1 MFINKN
7 KIFMI
12 DLNALKRFTELQQEQ
27 VKESIFN
34 IASAAE
40 IIGVMGMS
48 DIVEKGDGYI
58 RFENG
63 IQICFGEF
71 NITGSWNEQNQR
83 NINENI
89 IFSKEFI
96 STPFVVTNNCGT
108 GGFWSSSALNMTNS
122 NFDFSLGLTHNQH
135 TYTGTLICQYFAF
148 GFWKEI

>member
-1 MFINKN
+1 
-7 KIFMI
+7 MI

-34 IASAAE
+34 IASIAE

-71 NITGSWNEQNQR
+71 NITGTWNEQNKQV
-83 NINENI
+83 IYENI

-96 STPFVVTNNCGT
+96 STPIVITNN
-108 GGFWSSSALNMTNS
+108 GGAGGWWSSSAFYITNS
-122 NFDFSLGLTHNQH
+122 NFDFSLGVTSSTQN
-135 TYTGTLICQYFAF
+135 YTGTIICQYFAF

>member
-1 MFINKN
+1 
-7 KIFMI
+7 MI
-12 DLNALKRFTELQQEQ
+12 DLKALKRFTELQLEH

-63 IQICFGEF
+63 IQICFDEF
-71 NITGSWNEQNQR
+71 NITSTWTPSNR
-83 NINENI
+83 HINENI

-96 STPFVVTNNCGT
+96 SKPIVITNNNGA
-108 GGFWSSSALNMTNS
+108 GGYWSSSALNLTNS
-122 NFDFSLGLTHNQH
+122 NFDFSLGVTSSSQ
-135 TYTGTLICQYFAF
+135 YTGTIMCQYFAF

>member
-1 MFINKN
+1 
-7 KIFMI
+7 MI
-12 DLNALKRFTELQQEQ
+12 DLNALKRFTELQQER

-34 IASAAE
+34 FASIAD
-40 IIGVMGMS
+40 IIGVMDMS

-71 NITGSWNEQNQR
+71 NITGTWTQSKPY
-83 NINENI
+83 INENI

-96 STPFVVTNNCGT
+96 SKPIVTTNNAGA
-108 GGFWSSSALNMTNS
+108 GGFWSSSALNITNS
-122 NFDFSLGLTHNQH
+122 NFDFSFGMTPGSNNH
-135 TYTGTLICQYFAF
+135 TGTVICQYFAF

>member
-12 DLNALKRFTELQQEQ
+12 DLNALKRFTELQQKQ
-27 VKESIFN
+27 FKESYFN
-34 IASAAE
+34 IASIAE
-40 IIGVMGMS
+40 IIGVIGMS

-71 NITGSWNEQNQR
+71 NITGSWNQSER
-83 NINENI
+83 CINENI
-89 IFSKEFI
+89 IFSEEFI
-96 STPFVVTNNCGT
+96 STPIIITNNNGS
-108 GGFWSSSALNMTNS
+108 GGYWSSSAIYMTNS
-122 NFDFSLGLTHNQH
+122 NFDFSVGVTQD
-135 TYTGTLICQYFAF
+135 TQYTGTIMCQYFAF

>member
-1 MFINKN
+1 
-7 KIFMI
+7 MI

-27 VKESIFN
+27 VKEVFFN
-34 IASAAE
+34 IASISE

-71 NITGSWNEQNQR
+71 NITGTWNEQNKQH
-83 NINENI
+83 IEKNI

-96 STPFVVTNNCGT
+96 STPIVITNNNGS
-108 GGFWSSSALNMTNS
+108 GGYWSSSALNITNS

-135 TYTGTLICQYFAF
+135 NHTGTTMCQYFAF

>member
-1 MFINKN
+1 
-7 KIFMI
+7 MI
-12 DLNALKRFTELQQEQ
+12 DLNALKLFTELQQEQ

-34 IASAAE
+34 IASIAE

-71 NITGSWNEQNQR
+71 NITGTWNEQNKQV
-83 NINENI
+83 INENI

-96 STPFVVTNNCGT
+96 STPIIITNNNGT
-108 GGFWSSSALNMTNS
+108 GGRWSSSAMHITNS

-135 TYTGTLICQYFAF
+135 THTGTVICQYFAF

>member
-1 MFINKN
+1 
-7 KIFMI
+7 MI

-34 IASAAE
+34 IASIAE
-40 IIGVMGMS
+40 IIGVMSMS

-71 NITGSWNEQNQR
+71 NITGTWNQSER
-83 NINENI
+83 CINENI

-96 STPFVVTNNCGT
+96 STPIIITNSNGS
-108 GGFWSSSALNMTNS
+108 GGWWSSSAILITNS
-122 NFDFSLGLTHNQH
+122 NFDFSLGMTSSTQN
-135 TYTGTLICQYFAF
+135 YTGTIICQYFAF

>member
-1 MFINKN
+1 
-7 KIFMI
+7 MI

-27 VKESIFN
+27 VKESILN
-34 IASAAE
+34 TASIAE

-71 NITGSWNEQNQR
+71 NITGTWNEQNGQY
-83 NINENI
+83 IHENI

-96 STPFVVTNNCGT
+96 SKPIVTTNNNGT
-108 GGFWSSSALNMTNS
+108 GGFWSSSALNLTNS
-122 NFDFSLGLTHNQH
+122 NFDFSLGLTHNSH
-135 TYTGTLICQYFAF
+135 AHTGTIMCQYFAF

>member
-1 MFINKN
+1 
-7 KIFMI
+7 MI
-12 DLNALKRFTELQQEQ
+12 DLNALKLFTELQQEQ

-34 IASAAE
+34 IASISE

-71 NITGSWNEQNQR
+71 NITGTWNEQNKQM
-83 NINENI
+83 INENI

-96 STPFVVTNNCGT
+96 STPIVITNNNGS
-108 GGFWSSSALNMTNS
+108 GGRWSSSAIYITNS
-122 NFDFSLGLTHNQH
+122 NFDFGLGMTHDQH
-135 TYTGTLICQYFAF
+135 TYTGTMICQYFAF

>member
-1 MFINKN
+1 
-7 KIFMI
+7 MI
-12 DLNALKRFTELQQEQ
+12 DLNALKRYTELQQEQ
-27 VKESIFN
+27 FKESIFN
-34 IASAAE
+34 IASIAE

-71 NITGSWNEQNQR
+71 NITGSWNEQNK

-96 STPFVVTNNCGT
+96 SKPIVTTNN
-108 GGFWSSSALNMTNS
+108 GGAGGYWSSSAINITNS
-122 NFDFSLGLTHNQH
+122 NFDFSFGTTYNSND
-135 TYTGTLICQYFAF
+135 YTGTVKCQYFAF

>member
-1 MFINKN
+1 
-7 KIFMI
+7 MI
-12 DLNALKRFTELQQEQ
+12 DLNALKRFTELQQER

-34 IASAAE
+34 IASISE

-58 RFENG
+58 RFDNG

-71 NITGSWNEQNQR
+71 NITGTWNEQNKQC
-83 NINENI
+83 INENI

-96 STPFVVTNNCGT
+96 SKPIVITNNEGS
-108 GGFWSSSALNMTNS
+108 GGWWSSSATIITNS
-122 NFDFSLGLTHNQH
+122 NFDFSLGLTHNSH
-135 TYTGTLICQYFAF
+135 NHTGTIMCQYFAF

>member
-1 MFINKN
+1 
-7 KIFMI
+7 MI
-12 DLNALKRFTELQQEQ
+12 DLNALKLFTELQQEQ

-34 IASAAE
+34 IASIAE

-71 NITGSWNEQNQR
+71 NITGSWNEQHDQV
-83 NINENI
+83 INENI

-96 STPFVVTNNCGT
+96 SKPIVTTNHYGS
-108 GGFWSSSALNMTNS
+108 GGWWSSSAFNITNS
-122 NFDFSLGLTHNQH
+122 NFDFSLGLTRNQH
-135 TYTGTLICQYFAF
+135 TYTGTVMCQYFAF

>member
-1 MFINKN
+1 
-7 KIFMI
+7 MI
-12 DLNALKRFTELQQEQ
+12 DLNTLKRFTELQQEQ

-34 IASAAE
+34 IASVAE
-40 IIGVMGMS
+40 IIGVMDMS

-71 NITGSWNEQNQR
+71 NITGTWTPRKR

-96 STPFVVTNNCGT
+96 STPIVVTNN
-108 GGFWSSSALNMTNS
+108 GGAGGYWSSSALYTTNS
-122 NFDFSLGLTHNQH
+122 NFDFSLGMTSSTQN
-135 TYTGTLICQYFAF
+135 YTGTIICQYFAF

>member
-27 VKESIFN
+27 VKKYFFN
-34 IASAAE
+34 IASIAE
-40 IIGVMGMS
+40 IIGVMGMP

-71 NITGSWNEQNQR
+71 NITGTWTQSER
-83 NINENI
+83 CINENI
-89 IFSKEFI
+89 KFSKEFI
-96 STPFVVTNNCGT
+96 STPIVVTNN
-108 GGFWSSSALNMTNS
+108 GGAGGYWSSSAIVITNS
-122 NFDFSLGLTHNQH
+122 NFDFSLGATSSTQN
-135 TYTGTLICQYFAF
+135 YTGTIICQYFAF

>member
-12 DLNALKRFTELQQEQ
+12 DLNALKLFTELQQKQ

-34 IASAAE
+34 IASIAE

-71 NITGSWNEQNQR
+71 NITGSWNEQHDQF
-83 NINENI
+83 INENI

-96 STPFVVTNNCGT
+96 STPIIITNNNGT
-108 GGFWSSSALNMTNS
+108 GGRWSSSALYITNS

-135 TYTGTLICQYFAF
+135 NHTGTVMCQYFAF

>member
-1 MFINKN
+1 
-7 KIFMI
+7 
-12 DLNALKRFTELQQEQ
+12 
-27 VKESIFN
+27 
-34 IASAAE
+34 
-40 IIGVMGMS
+40 MS

-71 NITGSWNEQNQR
+71 NITGTWNEQHDQV
-83 NINENI
+83 INENI

-96 STPFVVTNNCGT
+96 SRPIVTTNHGDS
-108 GGFWSSSALNMTNS
+108 GGWWSSSAMNITNS

-135 TYTGTLICQYFAF
+135 NHTGTTMCQYFAF

>member
-1 MFINKN
+1 
-7 KIFMI
+7 MI

-27 VKESIFN
+27 VKESVFN
-34 IASAAE
+34 IASIAE

-71 NITGSWNEQNQR
+71 NITGTWTQSER

-96 STPFVVTNNCGT
+96 STPIVITNN
-108 GGFWSSSALNMTNS
+108 GGAGGWWSSSALNITNS
-122 NFDFSLGLTHNQH
+122 NFDFSLGVTSSTQN
-135 TYTGTLICQYFAF
+135 YTGTIICQYFAF

>member
-7 KIFMI
+7 KMFMI
-12 DLNALKRFTELQQEQ
+12 DLNALKRFTELKQEQ
-27 VKESIFN
+27 VKESVFN
-34 IASAAE
+34 IASIAE

-58 RFENG
+58 RFDNG

-71 NITGSWNEQNQR
+71 NITGTWNEQNEQY
-83 NINENI
+83 INENI

-96 STPFVVTNNCGT
+96 CKPIVTTNNSGA
-108 GGFWSSSALNMTNS
+108 GGYWSSSAPNITNS
-122 NFDFSLGLTHNQH
+122 NFDFSLGATHNSRS
-135 TYTGTLICQYFAF
+135 YTGTIMCQYFAF

>member
-1 MFINKN
+1 
-7 KIFMI
+7 MI
-12 DLNALKRFTELQQEQ
+12 DLNALKLFTKLQQEQ

-34 IASAAE
+34 IASISE

-71 NITGSWNEQNQR
+71 NITGTWTQSKR

-96 STPFVVTNNCGT
+96 STPIVITNN
-108 GGFWSSSALNMTNS
+108 GGAGGYWSSSALYITNS
-122 NFDFSLGLTHNQH
+122 NFDFSLGLTHNQQ
-135 TYTGTLICQYFAF
+135 TYTGTIICQYFAF

>member
-27 VKESIFN
+27 FKESIFN
-34 IASAAE
+34 IASIVE

-71 NITGSWNEQNQR
+71 NITGTWSPNER
-83 NINENI
+83 YINENI

-96 STPFVVTNNCGT
+96 SAPIVVTNN
-108 GGFWSSSALNMTNS
+108 GGAGGWWSSSAIVITNS
-122 NFDFSLGLTHNQH
+122 NFDFSLGVTPS
-135 TYTGTLICQYFAF
+135 TKYTGTMICQYFAF
-148 GFWKEI
+148 GFWEEI

>member
-1 MFINKN
+1 
-7 KIFMI
+7 MI
-12 DLNALKRFTELQQEQ
+12 DLNSLKRYTKLQQEQ
-27 VKESIFN
+27 FKESIFN
-34 IASAAE
+34 IASIVE
-40 IIGVMGMS
+40 VIGVMGMS

-71 NITGSWNEQNQR
+71 NITGTWNQSER

-96 STPFVVTNNCGT
+96 SAPIVVTNHSGT
-108 GGFWSSSALNMTNS
+108 GGYWSSSALHMTNS
-122 NFDFSLGLTHNQH
+122 NFDFSLGVTPSTN
-135 TYTGTLICQYFAF
+135 YTGTIICQYFAF